1 MTRMDVLSGLATFV
15 ATAALAAPPVVTPD
29 DAVRPDRGVDHDVL
43 MVLTDAAARRTV
55 GVMDSEEVLLTRYV
69 GPSSETHHVLLDPA
83 TGERTQVPFVAPG
96 TSVVEVTDQRGVL
109 AEFGSGRRI
118 FLHVW
123 DRVAGTTERFRLPD
137 AGRNPRLL
145 DVEGDRVWFRTGPR
159 SEHTTEDPVWSV
171 TLGDDASL
179 EKVGTFSG
187 PALDDGVLA
196 YRTDASVGTDQPEAV
211 SFMDLATGE
220 ETTVTLPRRCQVEA
234 PTSAI
239 ETAGTHASVDS
250 YCGTVEPTF
259 VLDRSS
265 VLAELRVE
273 SDEGN
278 LGTSDRT
285 VSFLGHVY
293 DLATGRL
300 LDVTG
305 DRRTSGLA
313 PSAGPGATP
322 VMTWPRGR
330 DRHDEPTRVLVVRLR

>member
-1 MTRMDVLSGLATFV
+1 MDLLSGLATVV
-15 ATAALAAPPVVTPD
+15 ATAALAAPPVITPD
-29 DAVRPDRGVDHDVL
+29 DAVRPHKGVDHDVL
-43 MVLTDAAARRTV
+43 MVLSDAAARRTV
-55 GVMDSEEVLLTRYV
+55 GVMDSEEVLLTRYA
-69 GPSSETHHVLLDPA
+69 GPRYETHHVLLDPD
-83 TGERTQVPFVAPG
+83 TGERTKVPFVAP
-96 TSVVEVTDQRGVL
+96 TTTVLEATDDRIVL
-109 AEFGSGRRI
+109 GGDVRERRLTI
-118 FLHVW
+118 FTW
-123 DRVAGTTERFRLPD
+123 DRAAGTTERFRLPD

-159 SEHTTEDPVWSV
+159 SEHTTEDPVWAV
-171 TLGDDASL
+171 TLGDNASL

-187 PALDDGVLA
+187 PAVDDGVLA
-196 YRTDASVGTDQPEAV
+196 YRADASVGADQPEAV
-211 SFMDLATGE
+211 SFRDLATGE
-220 ETTVTLPRRCQVEA
+220 ETTVTLPRRCRVEA
-234 PTSAI
+234 PSSAI
-239 ETAGTHASVDS
+239 ETTGTHASVDS
-250 YCGTVEPTF
+250 YCGTFEPTF
-259 VLDRSS
+259 VLDRTD

-313 PSAGPGATP
+313 PSAGPGTTP

-330 DRHDEPTRVLVVRLR
+330 DRHDEPTRVLVVRLH